1 MGKKRHGRAHSAL
14 LPADTPP
21 QSPIDIGSAKAKAKY
36 LKRKPKFRIRASH
49 LPSAQCVT
57 SERVTSRRHTATQA
71 SVTRVKILENIDEYY
86 ERMRMTCSSS
96 SPSTSTSGTSGTS
109 SSSCSSG
116 MKRSC
121 EDSRSTD
128 SVCMIDSPLAIK
140 QEEEEEI
147 SQKLKMTKVDD
158 RSTRLVSRCSRGMDS
173 LAREIKLVETLANIR
188 GDIQARQDLALKS
201 ARVHR
206 SEGINML
213 VVLMAMK
220 WKCTALKQTLD
231 PRSMTHL
238 ARLKTRIY
246 LDNKVHAAMH
256 RSTSRLN
263 LVC

>member
-1 MGKKRHGRAHSAL
+1 MGDSKATRPRPLRTNNCEHFASRPLCCLLTHRRNRPSTSASAL
-14 LPADTPP
+14 QKL
-21 QSPIDIGSAKAKAKY
+21 
-36 LKRKPKFRIRASH
+36 LKSKTKIQNQGQ
-49 LPSAQCVT
+49 PSAICTMCHVRT
-57 SERVTSRRHTATQA
+57 C
-71 SVTRVKILENIDEYY
+71 NIDEYY
-86 ERMRMTCSSS
+86 ERMRMACSSS

-128 SVCMIDSPLAIK
+128 TVCIIDSPLAIK

-158 RSTRLVSRCSRGMDS
+158 RSSRLVSRCSRVMDS

>member
-1 MGKKRHGRAHSAL
+1 MGS
-14 LPADTPP
+14 
-21 QSPIDIGSAKAKAKY
+21 
-36 LKRKPKFRIRASH
+36 
-49 LPSAQCVT
+49 
-57 SERVTSRRHTATQA
+57 RV
-71 SVTRVKILENIDEYY
+71 
-86 ERMRMTCSSS
+86 
-96 SPSTSTSGTSGTS
+96 
-109 SSSCSSG
+109 
-116 MKRSC
+116 
-121 EDSRSTD
+121 
-128 SVCMIDSPLAIK
+128 
-140 QEEEEEI
+140 
-147 SQKLKMTKVDD
+147 
-158 RSTRLVSRCSRGMDS
+158 MDS

-220 WKCTALKQTLD
+220 QTLD

-263 LVC
+263 LLCYACTIERRRRRQERKDRQIDR

>member
-1 MGKKRHGRAHSAL
+1 MGHRRNRPSTSASAL
-14 LPADTPP
+14 QKL
-21 QSPIDIGSAKAKAKY
+21 
-36 LKRKPKFRIRASH
+36 LKSKTKIQNQGQ
-49 LPSAQCVT
+49 PSAICTMCRVRTCNIEAPHCNPSQCH
-57 SERVTSRRHTATQA
+57 S
-71 SVTRVKILENIDEYY
+71 RVKLLENIDEYY
-86 ERMRMTCSSS
+86 ERMRR
-96 SPSTSTSGTSGTS
+96 TS
-109 SSSCSSG
+109 SSSCSNG

-128 SVCMIDSPLAIK
+128 TVCIIDSPLAIK

-158 RSTRLVSRCSRGMDS
+158 RSSRLVSRCSRVMDS
-173 LAREIKLVETLANIR
+173 LTREIKLVETLANIR

-246 LDNKVHAAMH
+246 LDNKVHAVMH

>member
-1 MGKKRHGRAHSAL
+1 MGRTLCQSPAL

-21 QSPIDIGSAKAKAKY
+21 QSPIDIGIGIAKAFEKQNQNSESGPAICH
-36 LKRKPKFRIRASH
+36 LHNVSRQNVLHRGATLQPKPVS
-49 LPSAQCVT
+49 
-57 SERVTSRRHTATQA
+57 
-71 SVTRVKILENIDEYY
+71 LE
-86 ERMRMTCSSS
+86 SQ
-96 SPSTSTSGTSGTS
+96 TSGEHRRVLRENEND
-109 SSSCSSG
+109 
-116 MKRSC
+116 MLVFVPFHLDIR
-121 EDSRSTD
+121 
-128 SVCMIDSPLAIK
+128 

-158 RSTRLVSRCSRGMDS
+158 RSTRLVSRCSRVMDS

-231 PRSMTHL
+231 PMSMTHL
-238 ARLKTRIY
+238 ARLKTR
-246 LDNKVHAAMH
+246 
-256 RSTSRLN
+256 
-263 LVC
+263 

>member
-1 MGKKRHGRAHSAL
+1 MG
-14 LPADTPP
+14 PP
-21 QSPIDIGSAKAKAKY
+21 QSPIAHRPSTSA
-36 LKRKPKFRIRASH
+36 LQNESESESENQNQNQKPAICTMCNVRTCYIEAPH
-49 LPSAQCVT
+49 CHPSQCH
-57 SERVTSRRHTATQA
+57 S
-71 SVTRVKILENIDEYY
+71 RVKLQENIDEYY
-86 ERMRMTCSSS
+86 ERMRMTS
-96 SPSTSTSGTSGTS
+96 S

-128 SVCMIDSPLAIK
+128 TVCMMDSPLAIK

-147 SQKLKMTKVDD
+147 SHKLKMTKVDD
-158 RSTRLVSRCSRGMDS
+158 RSSRLVSRCSRVMDS

-220 WKCTALKQTLD
+220 WKSTALKQTLD

-246 LDNKVHAAMH
+246 LENKVHAAMH

>member
-1 MGKKRHGRAHSAL
+1 MGTAAIAHR
-14 LPADTPP
+14 P
-21 QSPIDIGSAKAKAKY
+21 SPIDIGIAKTKAKAKT
-36 LKRKPKFRIRASH
+36 KIRIRIQAICTMCNVRTCYIEAPH
-49 LPSAQCVT
+49 CHPSQCH
-57 SERVTSRRHTATQA
+57 S
-71 SVTRVKILENIDEYY
+71 RVKLQESIDEYY

-96 SPSTSTSGTSGTS
+96 MSPSTSGTSS

-121 EDSRSTD
+121 EESRSTD
-128 SVCMIDSPLAIK
+128 TVCMMDSPLAIK

-147 SQKLKMTKVDD
+147 SHKLKMTKVDD
-158 RSTRLVSRCSRGMDS
+158 RSSRLVSRCSRVMDS

-220 WKCTALKQTLD
+220 WKSTALKQTLD

-246 LDNKVHAAMH
+246 LENKVHAAMH